1 MFFMGSVLME
11 IQMRIELTKKIKG
24 NYLKKKRLN
33 RKLLEKGMKEN
44 KKATMNN
51 EKHLILVA
59 YVKQKEKIK
68 IVLSQEIK
76 MVFGILNI
84 E

>member
-1 MFFMGSVLME
+1 
-11 IQMRIELTKKIKG
+11 
-24 NYLKKKRLN
+24 
-33 RKLLEKGMKEN
+33 
-44 KKATMNN
+44 MNN

-76 MVFGILNI
+76 MVFGILDI

>member
-1 MFFMGSVLME
+1 MGSVLME

-51 EKHLILVA
+51 EKQLILFP
-59 YVKQKEKIK
+59 YVKQKVKIK
-68 IVLSQEIK
+68 ILISQEIK
-76 MVFGILNI
+76 IVFDIMNI